1 MTDAKAFNDEAAV
14 DGFGAALFKL
24 GASVAR
30 RPWRT
35 LPAAARFTADVAAAT
50 VRTTALALG
59 RPARPVVEPPPKD
72 RRFADP
78 SWQSNPWFFG
88 TGQMYLAW
96 SRFMRDV
103 AALAGSNGL
112 DDTTA
117 GKARFAVDAI
127 VDAAAPTN
135 YLPTNP
141 EALRKA
147 VETRGASLRD
157 GLRNLADDLATNG
170 GRPSQVDRSA
180 FRLGE
185 NLAATSGQV
194 VFRNDL
200 MELIQYAPQ
209 TETVYETPLLLSP
222 PWINKYYI
230 MDLAPGRSFVEH
242 AVQQGHTVFAISYR
256 NPDESMR
263 NVTLDDYLLHGLK
276 QAVDTVRAITGQ
288 EQVNVAGLCVG
299 GTLAVG
305 LLAYLAHDSRDTKPS
320 PIRSVT
326 LLNTLVDFSEPGP
339 LGCFTDPA
347 AVEGVE
353 ARMAERGFLD
363 ADEMASTF
371 DFLRANDLIWN
382 YVASGWLRGERPP
395 AFDIL
400 AWNADSTRVSEATH
414 SFYLRAC
421 YLENQLAKGQ
431 MTLAGRLLDLDEIDA
446 DAYVLAAKEDHI
458 TPWTG
463 SYATTGLLPRRLVS
477 FAFDPSG
484 RGGRPASDLHLCDAE
499 PPSAGPSAAEG
510 GLRYQ
515 PPSRMRFVLS
525 SSGHIAGIVNP
536 PTNKRR
542 YWTNDDLP
550 PDPQAWLAD
559 ATEHSGSW
567 WGDWTEWIAA
577 RAGTRQNPPATPGN
591 SEYPPLIEAPGTYV
605 RSEMP

>member
-1 MTDAKAFNDEAAV
+1 MTDTTTSSQPV
-14 DGFGAALFKL
+14 DGFAGALFKM
-24 GASVAR
+24 GAAVAR

-35 LPAAARFTADVAAAT
+35 LPNAAQLTADVAAAT

-59 RPARPVVEPPPKD
+59 RPVAPVVEPPPKD
-72 RRFADP
+72 RRFTDP
-78 SWQSNPWFFG
+78 AWQSNPWFFG
-88 TGQMYLAW
+88 AGQMYLAW

-103 AALAGSNGL
+103 AAGAVRAGPGL
-112 DDTTA
+112 DDSTA
-117 GKARFAVDAI
+117 QKARFAVEALL
-127 VDAAAPTN
+127 DAAAPTN

-141 EALRKA
+141 EALRRA
-147 VETRGASLRD
+147 VETRGESLRD
-157 GLRNLADDLATNG
+157 GLRNLADDLDTNG
-170 GRPSQVDRSA
+170 GRPSQVDRSS

-185 NLAATSGQV
+185 NLAATPGQV

-230 MDLAPGRSFVEH
+230 MDLAPGRSFVEW

-263 NVTLDDYLLHGLK
+263 DVALDDYLLRGLN
-276 QAVDTVRAITGQ
+276 QAVDVVRAITGHD
-288 EQVNVAGLCVG
+288 QVNVAGLCVG
-299 GTLAVG
+299 GTLAVA
-305 LLAYLAHDSRDTKPS
+305 LLAYLAHGAQPN
-320 PIRSVT
+320 PVRSVT
-326 LLNTLVDFSEPGP
+326 LLNTLVDFREPGP

-347 AVEGVE
+347 AVERVE
-353 ARMAERGFLD
+353 ARMAERGYLD
-363 ADEMASTF
+363 EREMATTF

-382 YVASGWLRGERPP
+382 YVARGWLMGERPP

-414 SFYLRAC
+414 SFYLRSC
-421 YLENQLAKGQ
+421 YVENQLATGR
-431 MTLAGRLLDLDEIDA
+431 MTLAGRRLDLDEIEA
-446 DAYVLAAKEDHI
+446 DAYLLAAKEDHI

-463 SYATTGLLPRRLVS
+463 SYGTTGLL
-477 FAFDPSG
+477 
-484 RGGRPASDLHLCDAE
+484 
-499 PPSAGPSAAEG
+499 
-510 GLRYQ
+510 
-515 PPSRMRFVLS
+515 PSRMRFVLS

-536 PTNKRR
+536 PNSKRR

-550 PDPQAWLAD
+550 PDPTAWFAG
-559 ATEHSGSW
+559 ATEHTGSW

-577 RAGTRQNPPATPGN
+577 RAGQRRRPPHSLGN
-591 SEYPPLIEAPGTYV
+591 AEYPPQTPAPGTYV